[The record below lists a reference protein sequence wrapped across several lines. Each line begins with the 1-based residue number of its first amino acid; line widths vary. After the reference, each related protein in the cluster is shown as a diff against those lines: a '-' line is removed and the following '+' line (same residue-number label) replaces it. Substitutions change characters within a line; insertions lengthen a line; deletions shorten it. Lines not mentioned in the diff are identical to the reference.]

1 MAGHQ
6 LLVGTNRWRLSTVAI
21 EGDGS
26 VALRVVPSAAGAAC
40 PVCATPSTRRHSWY
54 RRTALDLPWRGHPV
68 RLRLWARR
76 FFCDAPTCPRKVF
89 AARFAGLL
97 AHYARRTEAV
107 TQRLLAIAQRAG
119 GEAGARL
126 AQATGVPVSPET
138 LRRLL
143 RACAPGE
150 AATPAAL
157 GVDEFALRRR
167 QRYGLVLVD
176 RETHRPIDV
185 LPDQEASPLAAWRR
199 RHPGVGAVARDRGPH
214 SREGVTLG
222 APDAIPVADRFHLLR
237 NVVDALDAV
246 QQQRRRGGS
255 AAYRDAAHSTPLA
268 PPAAPAEAAR
278 PPPWAT
284 APAGPAARQP
294 SPRVGP
300 AQGERAR
307 ALRTA
312 GHSVRSIGRAL
323 GLAPKPIRRL
333 LARAEPPQQEYLH
346 HRPVPKP
353 VAPFLPYLQQRWLE
367 GCHNGRQLTR
377 ELEAR
382 GYRGSGSSVRWLI
395 ARWRP
400 PKPPPPARRPR
411 LLRRHGRWLRLRD
424 PAHLKEDERPDL
436 ERVLAADPVL
446 AAAHALVQQFRTA
459 LHARDLPGCERW
471 LCAAQASGLPP
482 FESLAAGLLGD
493 YDAVRNAFIY
503 PWSTGPVEG
512 AITRV
517 KLLKRQGYGRA
528 KTPLLRARV
537 LGGN

>member
-1 MAGHQ
+1 MDGHQ
-6 LLVGTNRWRLSTVAI
+6 LLAGTDRWRLSTVAI

-26 VALRVVPSAAGAAC
+26 VTLRVVPSAAGAAC
-40 PVCATPSTRRHSWY
+40 PVCGTLSTRRHSWY
-54 RRTALDLPWRGHPV
+54 RRTALDLPWRGHAV

-76 FFCDAPTCPRKVF
+76 FFCDGPTCPRKVF
-89 AARFAGLL
+89 TERFEGLL
-97 AHYARRTEAV
+97 ARYARRTEAV
-107 TQRLLAIAQRAG
+107 TQLLLAIAQRAG

-126 AQATGVPVSPET
+126 AHAMGVPVSAET

-143 RACAPGE
+143 RRGAPGE
-150 AATPAAL
+150 APTPVVL

-176 RETHRPIDV
+176 LETRRPIDV
-185 LPDQEASPLAAWRR
+185 LPDQEAATLAAWLR
-199 RHPGVGAVARDRGPH
+199 RHPGVGLVARDRGPH
-214 SREGVTLG
+214 LREGVTLG
-222 APDAIPVADRFHLLR
+222 APDAIQVADRFHLLR

-255 AAYRDAAHSTPLA
+255 AAYHDPAHSTHLA
-268 PPAAPAEAAR
+268 PPADPAAAAR
-278 PPPWAT
+278 PPPWELA
-284 APAGPAARQP
+284 AAGAAARQP

-300 AQGERAR
+300 VQWERAQ
-307 ALRTA
+307 ALRAA

-323 GLAPKPIRRL
+323 GLAHKTIRRL
-333 LARAEPPQQEYLH
+333 LARAEPPQQEYLRP
-346 HRPVPKP
+346 RPVPKP

-367 GCHNGRQLTR
+367 GCRNGRQLTR

-382 GYRGSGSSVRWLI
+382 GYQGSGSSVRWLI

-400 PKPPPPARRPR
+400 PRPPPPARRPR
-411 LLRRHGRWLRLRD
+411 LLRHHVRWLLLRD
-424 PAHLKEDERPDL
+424 PALLNEEERPDL
-436 ERVLAADPVL
+436 ARVLAADPVL
-446 AAAHALVQQFRTA
+446 AGAHALVQQFRAA
-459 LHARDLPGCERW
+459 LHARDLPGFEQW
-471 LCAAQASGLPP
+471 LCAAQASGLKP
-482 FESLAAGLLGD
+482 FESLALGLLSD
-493 YDAVRNAFIY
+493 HDAVRNAFRY

-537 LGGN
+537 LGAN